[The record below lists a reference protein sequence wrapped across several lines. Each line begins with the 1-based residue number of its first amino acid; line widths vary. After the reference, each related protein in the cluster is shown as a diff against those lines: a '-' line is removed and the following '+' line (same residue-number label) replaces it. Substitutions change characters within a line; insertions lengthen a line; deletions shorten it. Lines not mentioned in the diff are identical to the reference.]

1 MLKERVATAIA
12 LLGVFLAALFL
23 LPTRQFAIPIAVVVG
38 LGAFE
43 WAALTKVGRAG
54 RYAYSAAAIA
64 IFSAVVW
71 GWQAIDPSR
80 REVAMLYAPSA
91 AFWLLAVPFFL
102 ARASAVKSRPLA
114 LLVGLLV
121 VVPAGLAVVSVHSI
135 APHILLM
142 LLGFVWIADI
152 AAFFAGRAFGKRKLA
167 PRISPGKSWEG
178 ALGALV
184 ATTIYAIICVMVLP
198 QLRGVVKGALWAAC
212 VGIAALLWAL
222 SIMGDLFESLV
233 KRQAGAKD
241 SGTLLPGHGGVLDRI
256 DSITSTLPVAA
267 LLFYAI
273 SGGP

>member
-1 MLKERVATAIA
+1 MLKERIATAIV

-23 LPTRQFAIPIAVVVG
+23 LPTRQFAILVAVVVA
-38 LGAFE
+38 LGSFE
-43 WAALTKVGRAG
+43 WAALTKLARTG
-54 RYAYSAAAIA
+54 RYAYAAVATA
-64 IFSAVVW
+64 IFATVVW
-71 GWQAIDPSR
+71 GFQAIDPSR

-91 AFWLLAVPFFL
+91 AFWLVFVPFFL
-102 ARASAVKSRPLA
+102 ARASAVRSKPLA
-114 LLVGLLV
+114 LVIGVLV
-121 VVPAGLAVVSVHSI
+121 VVPAGLSVVSMHSI

-142 LLGFVWIADI
+142 LLTFIWIADI

-198 QLRGVVKGALWAAC
+198 QLSGVVKGGLWVAC

-222 SIMGDLFESLV
+222 SVMGDLFESLV